1 MSKAESSSSDSS
13 SDASDTDS
21 SSDISSSDS
30 DRESNSLDD
39 PRDRRS
45 HRRSSTPPRQY
56 RRDPPAADN
65 MTVGSRHYRPVTVGS
80 RHAADGMIAGPH
92 CYLALAETTID
103 ATMIEVVTAVIVVS
117 HPPLGGIVSV
127 ATRSRGHHPV
137 SVLCHAERAHGTGNV
152 LVIMTAE

>member
-45 HRRSSTPPRQY
+45 HRRSSTPPY
-56 RRDPPAADN
+56 RRDPPVADK

-92 CYLALAETTID
+92 RHLTLAETTVH
-103 ATMIEVVTAVIVVS
+103 ATMIEVVTAVIVAI
-117 HPPLGGIVSV
+117 HPRR
-127 ATRSRGHHPV
+127 A
-137 SVLCHAERAHGTGNV
+137 VLLA
-152 LVIMTAE
+152 